1 MRAKTVLVIV
11 AVLSAAALAYE
22 VRVIAPLAWHS
33 GDQTVV
39 MTVNSGR

>member
-1 MRAKTVLVIV
+1 MRAHTILLIV
-11 AVLSAAALAYE
+11 AVLSAGALAYE

-39 MTVNSGR
+39 MTFTTGR